1 MSTAQSTKN
10 LNVVTL
16 LTADQ
21 AEPFQDV
28 GLCSCHGPGRG
39 RGKTAVAESLQLAG
53 PR

>member
-28 GLCSCHGPGRG
+28 GLVMGL
-39 RGKTAVAESLQLAG
+39 AVAEERLL
-53 PR
+53 